1 MSDDLP
7 LGVDADE
14 DRKAILKELRTNSAL
29 LRSVRRQKG
38 ARDALN
44 YREVMAATPEPRDI
58 VPDVAQSVVDL
69 RHRAIHPVDWAA
81 ICLAAI
87 ASPKLDRYA
96 LERIALHLGA
106 SAPVLQAAFGWL
118 PAARPD
124 GTMAENPFLMNLARL
139 RGAYRLARP
148 TEPDQ
153 RAALDLFLA
162 GRDPALTER
171 LIDARPAA

>member
-1 MSDDLP
+1 VIDALP
-7 LGVDADE
+7 LGIEADAD
-14 DRKAILKELRTNSAL
+14 KQAILRELRANGAM

-44 YREVMAATPEPRDI
+44 YRQTMASRPDAREV
-58 VPDVAQSVVDL
+58 VPQVAQAVADA
-69 RHRAIHPVDWAA
+69 RHGAIHPIDWAA

-87 ASPKLDRYA
+87 ASPKLDRFA

-106 SAPVLQAAFGWL
+106 GVPVVQAAFGWL

-124 GTMAENPFLMNLARL
+124 GTMAANPFVMNLARL
-139 RGAYRLARP
+139 RGGYRLARP
-148 TEPDQ
+148 VASDE

-162 GRDPALTER
+162 GRDPALSER
-171 LIDARPAA
+171 LIDARSA